1 MDKQQDAEKYI
12 KEAVRHLDGMTERE
26 RYRTR
31 GLFYYLTSDYP
42 SCVKEYSDLI
52 ARYAADAPARNNL
65 ALCLTHLR
73 QLPKAVEEMREVV
86 RIVPKRALYRINLA
100 LYAAYSSDFKS
111 AEEQA
116 RSMEEPELFS
126 LLALAFAQVG
136 QGQLAEAAKTYEAI
150 GKLDALGASYAASGL
165 GDLALYEG
173 RLSDAALIF
182 AEGADADLASKDP
195 ERAASKLAALAHT
208 QLLREQKTAAVA
220 AADKALASRDSV
232 KIRFLA
238 ARVFIEAG
246 APAKAQKISAS
257 LASELQAEPQAYGMI
272 IDGEASLKRGD
283 VRQAIKLLSGANAL
297 LETWMGHFDL
307 GRAYLQAG
315 AFTQADSEFDRCL
328 TGRGEVMALFLDEE
342 PTAGFL
348 PPVLYYQGRAREG
361 LHTAGF
367 AESYRSYVAIRGE
380 SKEDPLLPEVR
391 RRSEAK

>member
-1 MDKQQDAEKYI
+1 
-12 KEAVRHLDGMTERE
+12 
-26 RYRTR
+26 
-31 GLFYYLTSDYP
+31 
-42 SCVKEYSDLI
+42 
-52 ARYAADAPARNNL
+52 
-65 ALCLTHLR
+65 
-73 QLPKAVEEMREVV
+73 
-86 RIVPKRALYRINLA
+86 

-195 ERAASKLAALAHT
+195 ERAASKLVALAHT

-342 PTAGFL
+342 PTAGFF
-348 PPVLYYQGRAREG
+348 PRCSTTRGARREG